1 MTDKERRVQV
11 GEKPTSQLVFG
22 NPTPNKV
29 YLFLDTESETG
40 SGAIKFAS
48 YDIKNVKAFIADY
61 VMENEVNTAYF
72 EIKEQEVNR
81 Q

>member
-1 MTDKERRVQV
+1 MTDKERRIQV
-11 GEKPTSQLVFG
+11 GNIQTG
-22 NPTPNKV
+22 NQITGHNPDYV
-29 YLFLDTESETG
+29 YLFLDSESESG

-72 EIKEQEVNR
+72 EIKKQEVTM
-81 Q
+81 

>member
-1 MTDKERRVQV
+1 MTDKERRIQV

-22 NPTPNKV
+22 NPNPSKV
-29 YLFLDTESETG
+29 YLFLDTESEVG
-40 SGAIKFAS
+40 GNSIKFAS

-61 VMENEVNTAYF
+61 VMENEVNATYF

-81 Q
+81 